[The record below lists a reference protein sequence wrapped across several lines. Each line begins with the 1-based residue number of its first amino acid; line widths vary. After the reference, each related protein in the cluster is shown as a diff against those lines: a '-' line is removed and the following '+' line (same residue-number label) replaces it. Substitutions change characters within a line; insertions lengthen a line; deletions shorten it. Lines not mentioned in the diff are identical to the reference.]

1 MKPFRSERMAAE
13 VATVLQRITGD
24 KSEIVQ
30 HRSSDGRL
38 YWRVVRIDPSGKE
51 FKV

>member
-1 MKPFRSERMAAE
+1 MAAE

-24 KSEIVQ
+24 EAEIVQ
-30 HRSSDGRL
+30 YRSSGGQL